1 MVRKKRY
8 TRHDDQAILEAF
20 EPQGARIERTAR
32 ELGRTPGAIARR
44 YHRLLAAH
52 RGDPNVT
59 RPRDNDNE
67 DPTT

>member
-1 MVRKKRY
+1 MTRRKRY
-8 TRHDDQAILEAF
+8 TRHDDQVILEAF

-32 ELGRTPGAIARR
+32 ELGRTPAAIARR

-52 RGDPNVT
+52 RSDPNVT
-59 RPRDNDNE
+59 RPRNNDNE